1 MFLSVG
7 EEAYR
12 SLVILVEETAVTVG
26 VHICDSFGLVIFFLL
41 PLKCTLFVY
50 YQFTGVRTLEL
61 WSPWFRTL
69 WHCHFGGFD
78 IIVLIRLFAGFFFHK
93 IIHFLLLC
101 LLVIFATTHWAHGV
115 LEVASNF
122 VQNVFVIHWISS
134 PFLHVIVIIVVS
146 SPLIK
151 LIDFSI

>member
-61 WSPWFRTL
+61 
-69 WHCHFGGFD
+69 
-78 IIVLIRLFAGFFFHK
+78 
-93 IIHFLLLC
+93 
-101 LLVIFATTHWAHGV
+101 
-115 LEVASNF
+115 
-122 VQNVFVIHWISS
+122 
-134 PFLHVIVIIVVS
+134 
-146 SPLIK
+146 
-151 LIDFSI
+151 